1 MQYIKEKKY
10 ILFWIINLLLI
21 FNVFK
26 IYELGISNDK
36 IRLLCYGFLAINFPI
51 CVLRMLIKQNFKI
64 NINGFSA
71 YIGIY
76 MILVAIRL
84 ILGGELQ
91 WDIWLNCFLVPGVII
106 ECCID
111 LKDINIYKVLKYEEI
126 IAYILI
132 FFFIY
137 NKIFLHQAGA
147 GKLNSVFYV
156 LLLMPIILCINNNI
170 RRNILI
176 VLIAISSVI
185 SLKRTSLII
194 FTLCYAIFMISEK
207 RTSVKK
213 MLKILISIIVLV
225 VIIYWIQG
233 KLGIDMISK
242 MKNMAEDGGSGR
254 SDIYSILI
262 RELFNRPFNEILFG
276 GGTSAVVNII
286 GGTAH
291 NDFLEVVYDFGIL
304 GFLIYLGIYDFLIRK
319 YIKMKKVN
327 YKFKTQFLIS
337 IICFFIMSMLSHV
350 IMIPTYIL
358 HFAIFWGI
366 ILDDFLKFK
375 LNIRKYYF
383 QLKKRI
389 T

>member
-1 MQYIKEKKY
+1 MQHIKDKKN
-10 ILFWIINLLLI
+10 ILFWIINILLI
-21 FNVFK
+21 FNIFK

-36 IRLLCYGFLAINFPI
+36 IRLLCYGFLAVNFPI
-51 CVLRMLIKQNFKI
+51 CILRMLIKQNFKI
-64 NINGFSA
+64 DRSSFSL

-76 MILVAIRL
+76 MMLIAIRL

-91 WDIWLNCFLVPGVII
+91 WDIWLNCFLVPGVIV

-170 RRNILI
+170 HRNILI

-185 SLKRTSLII
+185 SLKRTALII
-194 FTLCYAIFMISEK
+194 FILCYAIFMVAENK
-207 RTSVKK
+207 TSTKK
-213 MLKILISIIVLV
+213 MIKILISIIVFV
-225 VIIYWIQG
+225 AIIYWIQT
-233 KLGIDMISK
+233 KFGIDMISK
-242 MKNMAEDGGSGR
+242 MKNMAEDRGSGR

-262 RELFNRPFNEILFG
+262 REFFNRPFNEILFG
-276 GGTSAVVNII
+276 GGTYAVVNII

-304 GFLIYLGIYDFLIRK
+304 GFLIYFGIYGFLIKK
-319 YIKMKKVN
+319 YIKMRKAN
-327 YKFKTQFLIS
+327 YKLKTQFLIS

-366 ILDDFLKFK
+366 ILNDFSKFK
-375 LNIRKYYF
+375 FSIKKYYF
-383 QLKKRI
+383 
-389 T
+389 